1 MRTRLRAQAY
11 PGEDASSLPEP
22 AAVTEAFVALAE
34 VACAR
39 HGCLIEAAGG
49 QRGA

>member
-1 MRTRLRAQAY
+1 MRTRLRASAY
-11 PGEDASSLPEP
+11 PGENASRLSEP
-22 AAVTEAFVALAE
+22 AAATEAFVALAE
-34 VACAR
+34 AACAR